1 MSFIPESPNCAR
13 SLRPQSIR
21 LFQRFSFP
29 HVLYPALRHR
39 FSRSPGSDHHPRR
52 TFTCRSAVLAF
63 ILSGILSAEAA
74 SPLRVPVT
82 FSRTEPVSLG
92 TSVFVVGNHPDL
104 GAWDVTRAVK
114 LRWTPG
120 NVWMGDVAIQAGT
133 QLEYK
138 FISRNTGSTVY
149 CTASNSTDLTQ
160 IQTLQV
166 PAQPDAPYKGKTIY
180 YHSSWTQA
188 FIQYRSGANWI
199 NVPMDRAGP
208 GRTAN
213 EHLYKVS
220 GIGEAGEG
228 IEFVPNNGAGLWDN
242 STNPGYGLNN
252 YYTTL
257 DVFWLQDKHLFNY
270 PPPATV
276 SAPRIVTRTVTSSS
290 PEIPSRT
297 VRIYLPRG
305 YTENTTRRYPVM
317 YLHDGQN
324 VFDPGGPFGSWSAD
338 ATATRE
344 IREGRMRETILVGI
358 DNSPN
363 RIREYLPPVDS
374 YQGGGGVG
382 DKYAAYLIND
392 VRPTIDANYRTLTG
406 PANTFTA
413 GSSMGG
419 VISTYLGRDFEVFGK
434 IGILSPAYWTCPN
447 YMAQLGLRGK
457 KEIVKYLDWGTTE
470 GASMWEPG
478 WNAYE
483 LYLQQG
489 YAPNGDMLHVIGCG
503 QGHNEAAWR
512 ARLPRAFQY
521 LMNIWDE
528 PNLLAQKE
536 HPPKVSLEALAH
548 TQGAAEIGFSSL
560 RGFSYKIQRSTD
572 LAKWDTLFETP
583 REPLPWAQRTFRDEQ
598 LPAGPRA
605 FWRLEVDL
613 QQ

>member
-1 MSFIPESPNCAR
+1 MFA
-13 SLRPQSIR
+13 
-21 LFQRFSFP
+21 
-29 HVLYPALRHR
+29 
-39 FSRSPGSDHHPRR
+39 
-52 TFTCRSAVLAF
+52 CRSAVLAF
-63 ILSGILSAEAA
+63 ALGGILSAEAA
-74 SPLRVPVT
+74 SPLRVPVA
-82 FSRTEPVSLG
+82 FSRAEPVGFGS
-92 TSVFVVGNHPDL
+92 SVFVVGDHPDL
-104 GAWDVTRAVK
+104 GAWDPVKAVK

-120 NVWMGDVAIQAGT
+120 DVWVGDVAIQAGT
-133 QLEYK
+133 QLQYRY
-138 FISRNTGSTVY
+138 ISRSVASAVF
-149 CTASNSTDLTQ
+149 CAASNSVDLAP
-160 IQTLQV
+160 IQALQV
-166 PAQPDAPYKGKTIY
+166 PAQPEAPYQGKTIF

-188 FIQYRSGANWI
+188 FILYRSGADWI

-208 GRTAN
+208 GRAAG

-242 STNPGYGLNN
+242 SANPDYGLNN
-252 YYTTL
+252 YYTPL
-257 DVFWLQDKHLFNY
+257 DVFWLQDKQLFNY
-270 PPPATV
+270 RPPAAV
-276 SAPRIVTRTVTSSS
+276 SAPQIVTRVVSSS
-290 PEIPSRT
+290 YPEIPSRT

-305 YTENTTRRYPVM
+305 YAENATRRYPVLYM
-317 YLHDGQN
+317 HDGQN

-344 IREGRMRETILVGI
+344 IREGRMRESIIVGI

-363 RIREYLPPVDS
+363 RIREYLPPADS
-374 YQGGGGVG
+374 YQGGAGVG

-392 VRPTIDANYRTLTG
+392 VRPAIDASYRTLTD

-434 IGILSPAYWTCPN
+434 VGILSPAYWTCPN

-457 KEIVKYLDWGTTE
+457 KELVKYLDWGSAE
-470 GASMWEPG
+470 GASMWDPG
-478 WNAYE
+478 WNAYD

-489 YAPNGDMLHVIGCG
+489 YAPNADLLHVIGCG

-528 PNLLAQKE
+528 PNALAQKE
-536 HPPKVSLEALAH
+536 HPPKISLDALASAES
-548 TQGAAEIGFSSL
+548 AADIGFSSL
-560 RGFSYKIQRSTD
+560 RGFSYKIQRSLD
-572 LAKWDTLFETP
+572 LAQWDTIFETL
-583 REPLPWAQRTFRDEQ
+583 REPLPWAWRSFRDQ
-598 LPAGPRA
+598 QFPASPKA

-613 QQ
+613 QP